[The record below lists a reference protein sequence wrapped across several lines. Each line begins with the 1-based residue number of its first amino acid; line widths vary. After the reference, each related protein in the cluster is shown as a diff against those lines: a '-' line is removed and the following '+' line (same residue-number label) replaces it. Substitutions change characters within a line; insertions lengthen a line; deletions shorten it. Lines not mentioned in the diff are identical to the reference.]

1 MTIGNLTESITNM
14 TKLPLEL
21 TSPLGIVII
30 IIGIVL
36 VVLAFYVVYK
46 VLKNLIA
53 NAIIGGIGLIVMHF
67 LFPTLFHISIPIN
80 LANIIICLVAGI
92 PGLIIVIIL
101 SVFGIAI

>member
-1 MTIGNLTESITNM
+1 MSLGNLSAPLVNV
-14 TKLPLEL
+14 TKAPLEL
-21 TSPLGIVII
+21 TSPLGIVTA

-36 VVLAFYVVYK
+36 VVLAFYVVYR

-67 LFPTLFHISIPIN
+67 LFPVSFNVHIPIN

-101 SVFGIAI
+101 SVFGIH